1 MFINTFQYK
10 PEHLDCK
17 LCDKYVKGTGCT
29 ADGCPWLAERIKAG
43 TVDYAEAVREVF
55 PRDDCLDARLHTVI
69 RCFTGSMFLTAAHRQ
84 RMERTKARM
93 GHRKRRDTP
102 AYFAAMYL
110 LTVNEQL
117 YSCTRDCFVPNGLKF
132 EFAYLYG
139 ISPKNYTLLSA
150 ARDIYTDS
158 TKVSVS
164 DLANA
169 EVVDTIAF
177 SLIVNALLI
186 ARYGCAVL
194 DIGERSRT

>member
-1 MFINTFQYK
+1 MFFTTFHYK
-10 PEHLDCK
+10 PEHMDCK
-17 LCDKYVKGTGCT
+17 LCKKYVKGKGCT
-29 ADGCPWLAERIKAG
+29 ADGCPWLAERIQAG
-43 TVDYAEAVREVF
+43 AVDYAEAVREAF
-55 PRDDCLDARLHTVI
+55 PHDGSLNASLHTVI
-69 RCFTGSMFLTAAHRQ
+69 RCFTGSVFLSAAHRQ
-84 RMERTKARM
+84 RMERTKKRM

-139 ISPKNYTLLSA
+139 ISPGNYTLLSA

-169 EVVDTIAF
+169 EVVDTLAF
-177 SLIVNALLI
+177 GLIVNALLI

-194 DIGERSRT
+194 EIGERSRT